1 MGRSCLSLAK
11 NDQFPPAA
19 AHKRAEAGRGAEELN
34 KEDEFDGQENSRARR
49 FWNVLALKSSCPCF
63 LVSCAGIAEAGL
75 GRPAVPTL
83 PDAGGA
89 VFDGESPRRERVVVD
104 EPVGDVVAADL
115 RQRQHQVLG
124 ADEAGGE
131 MAVAR
136 LDVLDK
142 ILRGELFFGVQLRRN
157 ADTLVRFR

>member
-1 MGRSCLSLAK
+1 MGFHLMIRRILRVHGLEAHATVVA
-11 NDQFPPAA
+11 DAA
-19 AHKRAEAGRGAEELN
+19 NVLDHPLIDRAEAVVGEA
-34 KEDEFDGQENSRARR
+34 
-49 FWNVLALKSSCPCF
+49 VH
-63 LVSCAGIAEAGL
+63 AGIAEAGL

-89 VFDGESPRRERVVVD
+89 VFDGEAPRRERIVVD

-115 RQRQHQVLG
+115 RQREHQVLG

-136 LDVLDK
+136 LDVFDE
-142 ILRGELFFGVQLRRN
+142 IRR
-157 ADTLVRFR
+157 